1 MRGLR
6 RHPAWENI
14 GRERLKDILMNAL
27 GGALAL
33 ALALPLAGPWPGLGG
48 AGPCPGRGRP
58 AALAAGSLPAPGRG
72 ARPPNTPTQCIPFY
86 YYKGMHNESGP
97 RRGEGETQVVLRV
110 R

>member
-1 MRGLR
+1 MRGVR

-48 AGPCPGRGRP
+48 AGPCPGPGASPAWAGRVP
-58 AALAAGSLPAPGRG
+58 SSRHKASP
-72 ARPPNTPTQCIPFY
+72 Y
-86 YYKGMHNESGP
+86 YYKGMLIVPVPWFSLFFSFFGNK
-97 RRGEGETQVVLRV
+97 
-110 R
+110 